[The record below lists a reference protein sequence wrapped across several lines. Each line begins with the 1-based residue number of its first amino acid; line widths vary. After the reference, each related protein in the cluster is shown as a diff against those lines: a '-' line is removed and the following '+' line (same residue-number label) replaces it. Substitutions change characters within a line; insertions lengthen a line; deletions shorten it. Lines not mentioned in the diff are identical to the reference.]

1 MELKLYPDKVL
12 RRRCQPVREVDD
24 EVLLRAEQMLQLMY
38 ETDGVGLAGP
48 QVAWP
53 RQIITLDTVG
63 EHQDPRIFVNPR
75 IVAREGYI
83 EMEEGCLSLPGVR
96 ARVPRAEK
104 VAVVAFT
111 ILGER
116 IEAEAEGLAAVAWQH
131 ELDHLNGVL
140 LIDRLSPTQ
149 LLTLREELK
158 RLEHGTPEAGE
169 GPPGG

>member
-24 EVLLRAEQMLQLMY
+24 DVLRRAEEMLQFMY

-53 RQIITLDTVG
+53 RQILTLDVVG
-63 EHQDPRIFVNPR
+63 EHADPRIFVNPR
-75 IVAREGYI
+75 IVNREGYV

-131 ELDHLNGVL
+131 ELDHLNGIL
-140 LIDRLSPTQ
+140 LIDRVTPTQ
-149 LLTLREELK
+149 LLTLREDLK
-158 RLEHGTPEAGE
+158 RLEHGAAGDSE
-169 GPPGG
+169 RG

>member
-1 MELKLYPDKVL
+1 MELKLYPDRIL

-24 EVLLRAEQMLQLMY
+24 EVLQRAEEMLQLMY

-53 RQIITLDTVG
+53 RQIITLDTIG
-63 EHQDPRIFVNPR
+63 EHEDPRIFVNPR
-75 IVAREGYI
+75 IVNREGYT

-104 VAVVAFT
+104 VTVVAFT

-116 IEAEAEGLAAVAWQH
+116 IEAEAEDLAAVAWQH
-131 ELDHLNGVL
+131 ELDHLNGIL

-149 LLTLREELK
+149 LMTLREELK
-158 RLEHGTPEAGE
+158 HLEHRTGGE
-169 GPPGG
+169 GPSG